1 MSSRSGARRDSDYR
15 RGGDRDRPSSRAAD
29 SRDGGG
35 RAGGP
40 PPRAAAPH
48 NPLLA
53 EVARLAKQRMEA
65 EKKAAASAAAGEAL
79 ERPGDRG
86 GWRAAMEEEQ
96 GGGAKKAAPAEPAPA
111 SSSEEAED
119 GELRPDGAPVGAPPA
134 AEEQGRS
141 ERGGDERRDDR
152 LRQQQ
157 RGGEDREGGRKR
169 KHEPIVWRPGGGG
182 GGAAAASPPGER
194 RSPAPRSPPARG
206 ATASDIAAAE
216 LEAFRRRQEAEA
228 GGGAGEDEL
237 RAGGYMKASP
247 SVSSPEEEMH
257 IIRERT
263 SLRDSAPPHQD
274 DADSRK
280 RSRWAE
286 AEAAPAGGGE
296 IGAAAAAGDQGAA
309 AAAEG
314 PPAGEEAEARGR
326 EGDAGDAAAEGEQEE
341 REEEAGE
348 PRFRRPATML
358 ADCRS
363 VDHYEKLNR
372 ISEGTYGV
380 VYRARERE
388 SGAICALK
396 KASAGDAQGP
406 RLPPVKLDKEREGFP
421 LTSVREINIL
431 LSLDHPNIVGVS
443 EVVVGASLDSV
454 FMVMEYADHD
464 LRGLLSGVAY
474 LHERWVLHRDL
485 KTSNI
490 LYTNRGMLK
499 ICDFGL
505 ARQYGSPLK
514 PYTHC
519 VVTLWYRAPEL
530 LLGQKVYSTAVDVWS
545 CGCILGEL
553 LSKEPLIQ
561 GKNEIDQL
569 QHIFALLSHWRKFNF
584 RAHPRMAGLRQR
596 FPPPGLVFD
605 GSPALSE
612 AGFDLLSRLLDPC
625 PERRISAQDAMEHP
639 WFREHPLPKD
649 PALMPTFPPTNEAL
663 HGHRAAAAAAAQ
675 GR

>member
-1 MSSRSGARRDSDYR
+1 MGSCGQT
-15 RGGDRDRPSSRAAD
+15 
-29 SRDGGG
+29 
-35 RAGGP
+35 GP
-40 PPRAAAPH
+40 
-48 NPLLA
+48 L
-53 EVARLAKQRMEA
+53 
-65 EKKAAASAAAGEAL
+65 SA
-79 ERPGDRG
+79 
-86 GWRAAMEEEQ
+86 
-96 GGGAKKAAPAEPAPA
+96 
-111 SSSEEAED
+111 
-119 GELRPDGAPVGAPPA
+119 
-134 AEEQGRS
+134 
-141 ERGGDERRDDR
+141 
-152 LRQQQ
+152 
-157 RGGEDREGGRKR
+157 
-169 KHEPIVWRPGGGG
+169 
-182 GGAAAASPPGER
+182 
-194 RSPAPRSPPARG
+194 
-206 ATASDIAAAE
+206 
-216 LEAFRRRQEAEA
+216 RRRQQKSRGEAS
-228 GGGAGEDEL
+228 GGA
-237 RAGGYMKASP
+237 MS
-247 SVSSPEEEMH
+247 
-257 IIRERT
+257 
-263 SLRDSAPPHQD
+263 
-274 DADSRK
+274 
-280 RSRWAE
+280 
-286 AEAAPAGGGE
+286 
-296 IGAAAAAGDQGAA
+296 
-309 AAAEG
+309 
-314 PPAGEEAEARGR
+314 
-326 EGDAGDAAAEGEQEE
+326 DAAAEGEQEE

-396 KASAGDAQGP
+396 K
-406 RLPPVKLDKEREGFP
+406 VKLDKEREGFP

-464 LRGLLSGVAY
+464 LRGVMEGRMAQPFSTAEAKTLLLQLLSGVAY

-569 QHIFALLSHWRKFNF
+569 QHIFALVGTPSEESWPGVTKLSHWRKFNF

-596 FPPPGLVFD
+596 FPPPGLIFD
-605 GSPALSE
+605 GRPALSE